1 MYRSSI
7 YNDSITYY
15 LMYKTLKA
23 YRLDNKTLRT
33 DFGATLEIIPDIFTQ
48 NIPIAEWRYWII
60 DNHKVIKAI
69 PL

>member
-1 MYRSSI
+1 
-7 YNDSITYY
+7 
-15 LMYKTLKA
+15 MYKTLKA